1 MVMTGSS
8 AGPLRH
14 VLSGLLAAF
23 FLLFTPLSPLTLWR
37 ATSPITAAH
46 ANQTTDD
53 LKKCLAIMTAA
64 GQAVGAVTDAAGAIS
79 SALAD
84 PTYAACMAEA
94 ASPNPITIGFMG
106 AMTAIFVAQTAGGEQ
121 PFSDPAS
128 CNQAVKNLLVQ
139 TIASALNDMIDDDL
153 VGGLLKSILPD
164 AAVDLI
170 QKVASA
176 AAGEV
181 APMLAESLMNALGP
195 VAHYLEC
202 GCAAAGT
209 AAIVYEAGKAI
220 AEAGKGVVE
229 AAGACGDLATAFL
242 DNPGGVVGAILDDPG
257 LVLTAIA
264 EAVCGIGEITQ
275 SVCNVAGFVI
285 DIAKAACE
293 ATGACEAVGVV
304 WDGVQEIGSTVACFF
319 TNCDDPPPPS
329 PPPACAP
336 GATVQTSLTQGAPCQ
351 CQAPN
356 GWVWETQYVFSPLAG
371 AAFPQD
377 VRVCRSCAA
386 NEGLANGWCFKCPTG
401 FTKDPATG
409 ACSRPIICAPGS
421 IVNAD
426 NTGCWTCPGGTQFSS
441 DGKACVRACPA
452 NRPDMVFNENVQTTP
467 PVNYPQTAGFAP
479 WRGGDCRCPG
489 NTYDNGQACVAI
501 PTCSANMTFNVSLGA
516 CMPDCGPNG
525 VLGPTIDGRRECVAC
540 GAGQVAANGQCVAP
554 CGDGQVR
561 IGDAC
566 IFCPG
571 GSQPSGASNAAGE
584 QLSCSSVCGPG
595 RAYAP
600 PPTSANLRDLT
611 PGAAAQTNANVAAE
625 LGAAVFQ
632 QGGVKI
638 QPVEI
643 AWQTNLPGGSLAP
656 SGTRN
661 GGGSGGSRAADRCRP
676 CAADQVTVTTSYMT
690 SSGGVIEEKSCASC
704 PRGQVA
710 NASGSQCVPNIQ
722 AVLAAL
728 RRPGRSG
735 SSSDAPPAGTVPRS
749 VVRPPQTPPRQ
760 PPSAVAA
767 TPRAAPAASAPLRC
781 PPGRVPNRS
790 GTACVLDAG
799 DFGPASGGSMGGV
812 RGR

>member
-1 MVMTGSS
+1 MPGSN
-8 AGPLRH
+8 AATLRH
-14 VLSGLLAAF
+14 VLSVLLVA
-23 FLLFTPLSPLTLWR
+23 LLFLFAPVNPLTLWR

-64 GQAVGAVTDAAGAIS
+64 GQAVGAVTEAAGAIS
-79 SALAD
+79 TALAD

-106 AMTAIFVAQTAGGEQ
+106 AMTAIFIAQTAGGEQ

-139 TIASALNDMIDDDL
+139 TIAGALKDMIDDEL
-153 VGGLLKSILPD
+153 VGGMLKSILPD
-164 AAVDLI
+164 AAVDLVRE
-170 QKVASA
+170 VASA

-181 APMLAESLMNALGP
+181 APALAESLMKSLGP
-195 VAHYLEC
+195 LSHYLEC

-229 AAGACGDLATAFL
+229 AAGACGDLASAFF
-242 DNPGGVVGAILDDPG
+242 DNPVGVVGAILDDPG

-264 EAVCGIGEITQ
+264 EAVCGIGETTQ
-275 SVCNVAGFVI
+275 TVCNVAGFVI

-293 ATGACEAVGVV
+293 ATGACQAVGVV
-304 WDGVQEIGSTVACFF
+304 WDGVKEIGSTVACFF

-336 GATVQTSLTQGAPCQ
+336 GTTVQTSLTQGAPCQ

-371 AAFPQD
+371 IEFPQD
-377 VRVCRSCAA
+377 VRVCRACSA
-386 NEGLANGWCFKCPTG
+386 NEGQANGWCVKCPTG

-409 ACSRPIICAPGS
+409 TCSRPIVCAPGS

-452 NRPDMVFNENVQTTP
+452 NRPDMVFNETVQTAP
-467 PVNYPQTAGFAP
+467 PAGYPQTAGFAP

-489 NTYDNGQACVAI
+489 NTYDNGEACVAI
-501 PTCSANMTFNVSLGA
+501 PTCGVDMSFNVSLQA
-516 CMPDCGPNG
+516 CVPACGPSG
-525 VLGPTIDGRRECVAC
+525 ILGPVIDGRRECVAC
-540 GAGQVAANGQCVAP
+540 PNGQVAADGQCVDPCGAGQVRVGGTCVY
-554 CGDGQVR
+554 
-561 IGDAC
+561 
-566 IFCPG
+566 CPG
-571 GSQPSGASNAAGE
+571 GSQPSGATNVAGE

-595 RAYAP
+595 SAYAP
-600 PPTSANLRDLT
+600 PLTSANLRDLT
-611 PGAAAQTNANVAAE
+611 PGASGQTNATAAAQ
-625 LGAAVFQ
+625 LGAALFQ

-643 AWQTNLPGGSLAP
+643 AWQTNLPGGGAAP
-656 SGTRN
+656 SSSASD
-661 GGGSGGSRAADRCRP
+661 GSRGSRAADRCRP
-676 CAADQVTVTTSYMT
+676 CGADQITVTTSYMT
-690 SSGGVIEEKSCASC
+690 SSGGVIEEKSCTSC

-710 NASGSQCVPNIQ
+710 NAAGNRCVPNIQ

-728 RRPGRSG
+728 RRPGRTG
-735 SSSDAPPAGTVPRS
+735 PTSDAPPPGTVPRAIA
-749 VVRPPQTPPRQ
+749 RPPQTPPRQ
-760 PPSAVAA
+760 PPSGVAA

-781 PPGRVPNRS
+781 PPGRVPNRA

-799 DFGPASGGSMGGV
+799 DFGAGPGGSMGGA